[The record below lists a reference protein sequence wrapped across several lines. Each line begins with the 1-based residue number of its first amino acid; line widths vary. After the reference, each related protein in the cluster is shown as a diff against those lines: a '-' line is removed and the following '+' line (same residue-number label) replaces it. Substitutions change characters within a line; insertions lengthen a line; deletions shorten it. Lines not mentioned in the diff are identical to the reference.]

1 MEHLFT
7 SSRGQDVFHL
17 CLTPP
22 YSLGSP
28 PFAGADFV
36 VLIIN
41 NDDAI
46 SPDDQ
51 YALSLALV
59 RAGCRYAVCV
69 GHNCSTWDDSVDY
82 ANIEVDPELTKER
95 FVMTSWHE
103 NDTPNQIA
111 RFFLNCTTFGGN
123 VFTNYLVLSVG
134 RDDSI
139 LSEIT
144 RQCTAV

>member
-1 MEHLFT
+1 M
-7 SSRGQDVFHL
+7 GCVFGTGL
-17 CLTPP
+17 
-22 YSLGSP
+22 LGSALGAP

-51 YALSLALV
+51 CALSLALV

-111 RFFLNCTTFGGN
+111 RFFLNCTTF
-123 VFTNYLVLSVG
+123 YLVLSVG
-134 RDDSI
+134 RDDSL

-144 RQCTAV
+144 RQCMVCLLYTSPSPRD